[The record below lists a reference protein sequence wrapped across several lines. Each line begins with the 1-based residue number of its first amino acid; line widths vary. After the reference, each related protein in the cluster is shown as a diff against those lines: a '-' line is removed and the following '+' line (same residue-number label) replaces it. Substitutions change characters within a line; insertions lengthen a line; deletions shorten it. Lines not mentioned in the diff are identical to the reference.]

1 MESNVAEKDHGVR
14 ILAVVPVEL
23 QAQIRRQL
31 DSLGVT
37 IDFVDRATELS
48 HVALSRTSYHVALLP
63 AALPDTGWWSLW
75 GEIILLNPRPEI
87 LVYAHTASFQLWS
100 GVLEVAGTTSL
111 SNRSRTKSCKEQCV
125 ALRGVSASA
134 VRRRTT
140 LNRYVIVLFRR

>member
-1 MESNVAEKDHGVR
+1 MESNVAEKDRGVR

-37 IDFVDRATELS
+37 IDFVNRATELS
-48 HVALSRTSYHVALLP
+48 HLALSRTLYHVALLP

-87 LVYAHTASFQLWS
+87 LVYAHIASFQLWS
-100 GVLEVAGTTSL
+100 GVLEVGGYDVIVEPFTDEEL
-111 SNRSRTKSCKEQCV
+111 Q
-125 ALRGVSASA
+125 GA
-134 VRRRTT
+134 VRRAARSFSERCPKE
-140 LNRYVIVLFRR
+140 NDVE